1 MDMLLLPLL
10 SRIFA
15 VLQKPITGT
24 DEGVTHARLQE
35 AYLGFFTALMNA
47 NLEGVFVTERNKPE
61 FENVLQ
67 SLLTMTEDSSDQMS
81 QRLAFAFFAKSVIA
95 WGTSAEAA
103 SQPSVFADSA
113 MSIQS
118 QKIAAGLVAP
128 TNQHAVSKEQRA
140 AQALAGYETFIYQR
154 LVPIC
159 FSIPADRKFNM
170 KTGQPVVY
178 EMANVLR
185 NMVTA
190 RGQEGVDYLLG
201 DALPKIGCPP
211 DMAQGLVERLRT
223 QPTKD
228 FRKTYAEFIK
238 AMRASAV

>member
-24 DEGVTHARLQE
+24 DDGLTHRRLQE

-47 NLEGVFVTERNKPE
+47 NLEGVFVTDRNKPE

-67 SLLTMTEDSSDQMS
+67 SLLTMSTDSSDPMS

-103 SQPSVFADSA
+103 SKPSVFADSA

-118 QKIAAGLVAP
+118 QKVAAGLAAP
-128 TNQHAVSKEQRA
+128 SNQHAITKEQRA
-140 AQALAGYETFIYQR
+140 AQALAGYETFIYQQ
-154 LVPIC
+154 LVPTC
-159 FSIPADRKFNM
+159 FSVPADQKFNV
-170 KTGQPVVY
+170 KTGVPVMH
-178 EMANVLR
+178 EMAAVLR

-190 RGQEGVDYLLG
+190 RGQEGIDYLLG
-201 DALPKIGCPP
+201 DMLPKIGCPP

-223 QPTKD
+223 QPAKD
-228 FRKTYAEFIK
+228 FRKTFAEFIK
-238 AMRASAV
+238 AMRS